1 MSGKV
6 FFTTQNGKKGS
17 NYRMYAQPALKILFF
32 SLFTTM
38 FIFMTGSLTPVRSK
52 DGLEVT
58 RDKDK
63 TTYSIGPAE
72 KRNNEK
78 TEEEKDKERAWEMLK
93 NMNNIID
100 KRGQK
105 GQKNRQQGG
114 E

>member
-6 FFTTQNGKKGS
+6 FFTTQKGKKGY
-17 NYRMYAQPALKILFF
+17 NYKMHSRPALKILFF
-32 SLFTTM
+32 LLFTM
-38 FIFMTGSLTPVRSK
+38 VFIFMTGFLTPLISK

-63 TTYSIGPAE
+63 TVYSIGSSE

-105 GQKNRQQGG
+105 GQKNGQQGG